1 LVTSAENYKKDV
13 KATAI
18 SARGWVWTGWN
29 HMEERLANYLGDS
42 QNTFSMWGVTPI
54 VALDTYE
61 HAYFI
66 DYGINRGGYVDSF
79 FENLDWKVIEE
90 NFEELV
96 GCCGEECQ
104 CE

>member
-1 LVTSAENYKKDV
+1 
-13 KATAI
+13 
-18 SARGWVWTGWN
+18 
-29 HMEERLANYLGDS
+29 
-42 QNTFSMWGVTPI
+42 MWGVTPI

-66 DYGINRGGYVDSF
+66 DYGANRGGYIDSF
-79 FENLDWKVIEE
+79 FENLDWKAVEE